1 MRRACRRRDTRLP
14 VARPIYGGSEA
25 ATPDIALPRRYFD
38 FKRIEASNG
47 LWDGVQQLRYDVYCR
62 ECKYLEASNFP
73 DGRGTDEFDPHSL
86 HFAATNERNE
96 MVATLRLVLDS
107 PLRFPLEHH
116 AGTLSEGFRRLP
128 REKTAEISRLILAKS
143 YRRRANDGLYGQ
155 ELGDPDK
162 EAAAQAE
169 AKYRRSQ
176 YPLILFGLFKE
187 MYILEFLKSAEPE
200 LLEEMGEAAVLEAF
214 QSAAREVPAYAGL
227 LNRHG
232 VDLAAVTDI
241 ESFRRLVP
249 LTDKHNTFLAH
260 PIHQLCRGGS
270 LKGIKSIVPSSGHS
284 GTFAFS
290 VDTPEGGELAA
301 KGADLAFEYVL
312 GISERPTL
320 VVNCYPMGLQVPT
333 SMAVAN
339 AGVNADVAIVKSFAS
354 DFDQLIIVSQPL
366 FVKKLL
372 EDGFAQG
379 VDWKRLRTTVV
390 AGGEGFVES
399 WRTYISGLLGIEDP
413 DNPTT
418 QFVASSM
425 GAGELGL
432 NLFHEVPETIR
443 IIRRAYRDPALR
455 QALFGEGVTHTP
467 HFFVYY
473 PMGLRLTGRPERR
486 GQLRSFSHWHAAVAE
501 RSATH
506 IDPAA
511 GRNWAPDRDQ
521 APRSEERG
529 ARWRRWSRLT
539 DDEGPYRKG
548 DTCVLRVESLRW
560 PRSEQERAPMDPEIA
575 AAFAD
580 TRRHFDVV
588 GEQMR
593 GDVRLLAEAF
603 STRIDRLEEN
613 LREELLR
620 SQRELSAMIKFSYAE
635 LQRRLEGLERHHG
648 ELEARVRRL
657 EATR

>member
-1 MRRACRRRDTRLP
+1 MSL
-14 VARPIYGGSEA
+14 
-25 ATPDIALPRRYFD
+25 PDIP
-38 FKRIEASNG
+38 
-47 LWDGVQQLRYDVYCR
+47 
-62 ECKYLEASNFP
+62 
-73 DGRGTDEFDPHSL
+73 T
-86 HFAATNERNE
+86 
-96 MVATLRLVLDS
+96 
-107 PLRFPLEHH
+107 
-116 AGTLSEGFRRLP
+116 
-128 REKTAEISRLILAKS
+128 
-143 YRRRANDGLYGQ
+143 
-155 ELGDPDK
+155 
-162 EAAAQAE
+162 
-169 AKYRRSQ
+169 
-176 YPLILFGLFKE
+176 
-187 MYILEFLKSAEPE
+187 ILEFLKSAEPE
-200 LLEEMGEAAVLEAF
+200 MLEEMGEAAVLEAF

-232 VDLAAVTDI
+232 VDPAAVTDI

-260 PIHQLCRGGS
+260 PIHELCRGGS
-270 LKGIKSIVPSSGHS
+270 LKRIRSIVPSSGHS

-473 PMGLRLTGRPERR
+473 PMRSFIEEIPAAGWPGGDLAVSHTALDLPLPLFRYRTGDLVRLIPYRRLEEILARSAPDMPMPGLRLPCAAVFGRRDGLEVAGGRVSVEAVKEALFLDADVARSVTGFFRASVAGGGLRMDA
-486 GQLRSFSHWHAAVAE
+486 QLREGTA
-501 RSATH
+501 
-506 IDPAA
+506 PA
-511 GRNWAPDRDQ
+511 PT
-521 APRSEERG
+521 
-529 ARWRRWSRLT
+529 L
-539 DDEGPYRKG
+539 
-548 DTCVLRVESLRW
+548 
-560 PRSEQERAPMDPEIA
+560 
-575 AAFAD
+575 AD
-580 TRRHFDVV
+580 
-588 GEQMR
+588 
-593 GDVRLLAEAF
+593 RLLTCLAACD
-603 STRIDRLEEN
+603 SRG
-613 LREELLR
+613 
-620 SQRELSAMIKFSYAE
+620 LSWTVQLHPCRDFPQPTTY
-635 LQRRLEGLERHHG
+635 ERKHAY
-648 ELEARVRRL
+648 LAR
-657 EATR
+657 